1 MYAHSRVAILAAM
14 GVTALALA
22 FTPSLQADTQRVE
35 QGNLVLEGIPDIPPE
50 VEERFRQ
57 YQNTRGAF
65 LNGWHPSGEGI
76 LISTRFGET
85 NQIHWV
91 KTPGGARHQL
101 TFFDEPVSGMQVS
114 PDPALNSFVFARDVG
129 GSENYQLFLYAMNS
143 SSHRLL
149 TDGKS
154 RNGNPSI
161 SRRGD
166 RVAFNTTIRNGKDWD
181 IHIADLTQG
190 TPPKPVLEKGG
201 FWAAGDWSP
210 DDHHLLIARLVS
222 ANETHPHLLDLRSG
236 ELKAIR
242 PADTQIAYGAAT
254 WSHDGKGIYFSSD
267 EDSEVQH
274 LRYYDLASGDTKV
287 LTADIPWNVGQVT
300 VSEDGRWLAFIVND
314 GGIGK
319 LHLWQADSHKPVA
332 LPALPVGQV
341 FGIEFS
347 PDSKRLGLVL
357 MTQNTPA
364 DVFML
369 DLDSQDL
376 ERWTY
381 SEVGGLDTSRF
392 ADVELIHYDTFDQVD
407 GKPRQIPAFYYK
419 TAADK
424 QGSAPVLIDIHG
436 GPEGQHRPGFNSRI
450 QYLTQELGIAVLAP
464 NVRGS
469 SGYGKSYLKL
479 DNGYLREDSVKDIGK
494 LLDWIEARPELD
506 AERVAVY
513 GGSYGG
519 YMVLAAMT
527 HFNDRL
533 RGAIDVV
540 GISNFVT
547 FLENTKD
554 YRRDLRRVE
563 YGDERDPKMRAFLEK
578 ISPTTNAHKITKPLF
593 VAQGLNDPRV
603 PASEAEQILETVR
616 KNGADPW
623 YFLAK
628 DEGHGFRKKSN
639 RDHFNNAMSLFLEKI
654 LLDEPTAK

>member
-1 MYAHSRVAILAAM
+1 MKRSKIVYATLGVVALAALI
-14 GVTALALA
+14 APA
-22 FTPSLQADTQRVE
+22 LQATERIE
-35 QGNLVLEGIPDIPPE
+35 QGNLVIEGIPEIPAE
-50 VEERFRQ
+50 VAERFRQ

-65 LNGWHPSGEGI
+65 LTGWHPSGDGI

-91 KTPGGARHQL
+91 KAPGGARHQL

-114 PDPALNSFVFARDVG
+114 SDPELNSFVFARDVG
-129 GSENYQLFLYAMNS
+129 GSENFQLFLYAMDD

-149 TDGKS
+149 TDGTS

-161 SRRGD
+161 SHRGD
-166 RVAFNTTIRNGKDWD
+166 RVAYNTTRRNGRDWD
-181 IHIADLTQG
+181 LHIANLRG
-190 TPPKPVLEKGG
+190 EAKSEAVLEKGG
-201 FWAAGDWSP
+201 FWVAGGWSP
-210 DDHHLLIARLVS
+210 DDERMLVARLVS
-222 ANETHPHLLDLRSG
+222 ANETHPHLLDLSSG
-236 ELKAIR
+236 ELKPLR

-267 EDSEVQH
+267 EGSEVQH
-274 LRYYDLASGDTKV
+274 LRYYDVETGDTKV

-300 VSEDGRWLAFIVND
+300 LSKDGQWLAFIVNE

-319 LHLWQADSHKPVA
+319 LHLRHGASRTPVA
-332 LPALPVGQV
+332 LPDLPVGQV
-341 FGIEFS
+341 FGLEFS

-357 MTQNTPA
+357 MTQSTPA
-364 DVFML
+364 DVFVL
-369 DLDSQDL
+369 DLASKQL

-392 ADVELIHYDTFDQVD
+392 AGVELIHYDTFDEVD
-407 GKPRQIPAFYYK
+407 GKPRQIPAFYYQ
-419 TAADK
+419 APA
-424 QGSAPVLIDIHG
+424 SAENPAPVLIDIHG

-494 LLDWIEARPELD
+494 LLDWIDARPELD
-506 AERVAVY
+506 GDRVAVY

-527 HFNDRL
+527 HYNDRL
-533 RGAIDVV
+533 RGGIDVV

-547 FLENTKD
+547 FLKNTKD

-563 YGDERDPKMRAFLEK
+563 YGDERDPEMRAFLER
-578 ISPTTNAHKITKPLF
+578 ISPTANAHKITKPLF

-616 KNGADPW
+616 KNGAEPW

-654 LLDEPTAK
+654 LLDDEPSK